1 MSRLPVLIQLFRG
14 GLAIVLGAILLFWP
28 DKSETFLFNSMGL
41 FWLSM
46 GILTLRGDRELFS
59 KVGKRTALVAGLVGI
74 VTGLLVVTSQL
85 TRQWLDE
92 EVFFFLLGLVILATG
107 LMHLLV
113 EIRIGGITKNVRTG
127 VHFLLSLFEVALGG
141 LLLMS
146 STLEFHFVYW
156 AATAWAFLYGTLT
169 IGTAVYKYRHREK
182 EVTS

>member
-1 MSRLPVLIQLFRG
+1 MSRSLILIQLVRG
-14 GLAIVLGAILLFWP
+14 GLAIVLGILLLFWP
-28 DKSETFLFNSMGL
+28 DKSEPFLFNIMGV
-41 FWLSM
+41 FWLSV

-59 KVGKRTALVAGLVGI
+59 KVGKRTALAAGLVGI

-127 VHFLLSLFEVALGG
+127 VHFLLSLFEVLLGV
-141 LLLMS
+141 LLIMS
-146 STLEFHFVYW
+146 PSLEFHFVYW
-156 AATAWAFLYGTLT
+156 AATAWAFLYGALT
-169 IGTAVYKYRHREK
+169 MGTAVYQYRHREK
-182 EVTS
+182 EVVS